1 MHMLMKV
8 WVFYKF
14 LIISLY
20 ILIND
25 LSLFIEKSEICNFVD
40 DNTLYSVGKK
50 IENIISDLKTSLFG
64 GDG

>member
-1 MHMLMKV
+1 MLMKV
-8 WVFYKF
+8 WVFHKF